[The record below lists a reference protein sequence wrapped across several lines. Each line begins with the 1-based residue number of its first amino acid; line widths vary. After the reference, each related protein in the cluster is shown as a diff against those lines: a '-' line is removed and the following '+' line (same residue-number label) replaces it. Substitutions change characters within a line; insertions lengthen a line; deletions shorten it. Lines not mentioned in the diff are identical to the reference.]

1 MEKYLANVQ
10 RNRISTECP
19 SNGQCP
25 TFNYLDRPNNSLT
38 AHERDDVMRPA
49 PQVQENLIA
58 IMSRPVNWPKPRAS

>member
-1 MEKYLANVQ
+1 MEKYFSNVQ

-49 PQVQENLIA
+49 REVQENLMA
-58 IMSRPVNWPKPRAS
+58 C